1 MEQEDIGVPPH
12 ESKRRV
18 VAPHQGDLAR
28 VRPQR
33 RELEIA
39 VEVWEEAG
47 RARCPPVHRDH
58 ETVLPLVWI
67 GQIHFDRLAESWH
80 AVEDGQTEG
89 QSLAVTVRGASARLD
104 HHPGIGAHS
113 RPDLVVVSVDLH
125 EILNEHVTSEH
136 PIIARWRPEHLG
148 VDPCDQRPAY
158 TGTMPATR
166 VRVLLCDDHEL
177 VRRGL
182 RSLLESDLTIEVI
195 AEASSADAAVTASAE
210 TAPDVVVMDVRMPGR
225 SGVEACR
232 DIRAHREQTRVLI
245 LTSFADD
252 EALFSAIMA
261 GASGYV
267 LKQIQGNDLLDAIH
281 RVANGESLLDPS
293 VTGQVLARIR
303 GDVLGTGSDGGV
315 EQLTPQE
322 RRIVGLVAEGMTN
335 RQIGEQVHL
344 AEKTVKNYVSN
355 ILMKLDLSR
364 RAEVAAFM
372 AKRKRGGDAQ
382 TWS

>member
-1 MEQEDIGVPPH
+1 M
-12 ESKRRV
+12 
-18 VAPHQGDLAR
+18 AP
-28 VRPQR
+28 
-33 RELEIA
+33 
-39 VEVWEEAG
+39 
-47 RARCPPVHRDH
+47 
-58 ETVLPLVWI
+58 
-67 GQIHFDRLAESWH
+67 
-80 AVEDGQTEG
+80 
-89 QSLAVTVRGASARLD
+89 
-104 HHPGIGAHS
+104 
-113 RPDLVVVSVDLH
+113 
-125 EILNEHVTSEH
+125 
-136 PIIARWRPEHLG
+136 
-148 VDPCDQRPAY
+148 Y
-158 TGTMPATR
+158 TGAMPATR
-166 VRVLLCDDHEL
+166 IRVLLCDDHEL

-182 RSLLESDLTIEVI
+182 RSLLESDLTIDVI
-195 AEASSADAAVTASAE
+195 GEAGSADEAVSAAAE
-210 TAPDVVVMDVRMPGR
+210 STPDVVVMDVRMPGR

-232 DIRAHREQTRVLI
+232 DIRAHREETRVLI

-267 LKQIQGNDLLDAIH
+267 LKQIHGNELLDAIH
-281 RVANGESLLDPS
+281 RVAKGESLLDPS

-303 GDVLGTGSDGGV
+303 GDVLGGSTDAGA

-372 AKRKRGGDAQ
+372 ARRKRDGDAQ

>member
-1 MEQEDIGVPPH
+1 
-12 ESKRRV
+12 
-18 VAPHQGDLAR
+18 
-28 VRPQR
+28 
-33 RELEIA
+33 
-39 VEVWEEAG
+39 
-47 RARCPPVHRDH
+47 
-58 ETVLPLVWI
+58 
-67 GQIHFDRLAESWH
+67 
-80 AVEDGQTEG
+80 
-89 QSLAVTVRGASARLD
+89 
-104 HHPGIGAHS
+104 
-113 RPDLVVVSVDLH
+113 
-125 EILNEHVTSEH
+125 
-136 PIIARWRPEHLG
+136 
-148 VDPCDQRPAY
+148 
-158 TGTMPATR
+158 
-166 VRVLLCDDHEL
+166 LLCDDHEL

-182 RSLLESDLTIEVI
+182 RALLESDLTIDVI
-195 AEASSADAAVTASAE
+195 GEAGSADEAVRTAAE
-210 TAPDVVVMDVRMPGR
+210 TTPDVVVMDVRMPGR

-267 LKQIQGNDLLDAIH
+267 LKQIHGNDLLDAIH
-281 RVANGESLLDPS
+281 RVAKGESLLDPS

-303 GDVLGTGSDGGV
+303 GDVLGGSAAAGV

-372 AKRKRGGDAQ
+372 ARRKRDGDAQ

>member
-1 MEQEDIGVPPH
+1 
-12 ESKRRV
+12 
-18 VAPHQGDLAR
+18 
-28 VRPQR
+28 
-33 RELEIA
+33 
-39 VEVWEEAG
+39 
-47 RARCPPVHRDH
+47 
-58 ETVLPLVWI
+58 
-67 GQIHFDRLAESWH
+67 
-80 AVEDGQTEG
+80 
-89 QSLAVTVRGASARLD
+89 
-104 HHPGIGAHS
+104 
-113 RPDLVVVSVDLH
+113 
-125 EILNEHVTSEH
+125 
-136 PIIARWRPEHLG
+136 
-148 VDPCDQRPAY
+148 
-158 TGTMPATR
+158 MPATR
-166 VRVLLCDDHEL
+166 IRVLLCDDHEL

-182 RSLLESDLTIEVI
+182 RSLLESDLTIDVI
-195 AEASSADAAVTASAE
+195 GEASSADGAVSAAAE
-210 TAPDVVVMDVRMPGR
+210 SSPDVVVMDVRMPGR

-267 LKQIQGNDLLDAIH
+267 LKQIHGNDLLDAIH

-303 GDVLGTGSDGGV
+303 GDVLGGTAAAGV

-372 AKRKRGGDAQ
+372 ARRKHDGDAQ
-382 TWS
+382 SWS